1 LEFRKWW
8 VAQLLQLLLLP
19 LFFLF
24 DFFIQ
29 FIGKYSVVYYSLD

>member
-1 LEFRKWW
+1 LVALEFRKWW
-8 VAQLLQLLLLP
+8 VAQLLLP